1 MVALGGKKRG
11 TNKRDGALGSALPC
25 RVPII
30 ENKDNGEGSRQR
42 GGRQWRKT
50 RNILAAVNLILH
62 FSSLRCATGEYTTMV
77 ARQKAIGIN
86 GMPYTTPGV
95 YQYRSVPPGCVPN
108 KMGETYHTQK
118 KKNEFSRKHISQ
130 PRMTGNNNSTSV
142 FRLRTR
148 VRQRDCRLYLYGPS
162 PNDHRL

>member
-108 KMGETYHTQK
+108 KMGETYHTHNK
-118 KKNEFSRKHISQ
+118 KRMGSLGNISRSH
-130 PRMTGNNNSTSV
+130 G
-142 FRLRTR
+142 
-148 VRQRDCRLYLYGPS
+148 
-162 PNDHRL
+162 